1 MISFLIS
8 MLLYPSPEIVFSDEE
23 IVQYEELALSIHDG
37 HLINYQLPFQKFR
50 FLSYLSLNGNY
61 VFHGSNNHNIECFEP
76 REQTLYNGEMTKAVF
91 TSSDP
96 IWAMFF
102 AIFNRSKLVG
112 SFRNGCIIG
121 RRKKY
126 HFYSINESTMKNKP
140 WTDGMVYILPKDKFA
155 TSLQGKV
162 QFDEWICKELVVP
175 NGKVYV
181 SLDDFYFYYR
191 NQIATHKDN
200 ESLLKT
206 WMLYKVRT
214 LLANS
219 KRARNS
225 T

>member
-1 MISFLIS
+1 MIPFLIS
-8 MLLYPSPEIVFSDEE
+8 ILLYPSPKILFSDEE
-23 IVQYEELALSIHDG
+23 IVQFEELALSIHDG

-50 FLSYLSLNGNY
+50 FLLYLSLNGNY

-91 TSSDP
+91 ASSDP
-96 IWAMFF
+96 IWSMFF
-102 AIFNRSKLVG
+102 AIFNRNKLVG

-155 TSLQGKV
+155 TSLSGKV
-162 QFDEWICKELVVP
+162 HFDEWICKELVVP
-175 NGKVYV
+175 IGKVNV
-181 SLDDFYFYYR
+181 SLEDFYYR
-191 NQIATHKDN
+191 NKIATHKDN
-200 ESLLKT
+200 KSLIKT
-206 WMLYKVRT
+206 WMLFKVRT